1 MEFRPFP
8 EMARFPDEPKL
19 EGVPQTPEE
28 SIFTTSPELTWLL
41 DFPHKNSEQVHREIK
56 QFTDQLAAEPEKL
69 EGLFAAFDM
78 IENVPG
84 YAKAFRYKEKIIDGI
99 KKINFRET
107 PVLSNAAIEKWLGY
121 YAEDTIF
128 KDIAENFIKQFIRSN
143 KDTKSV
149 IDCIYNL
156 LLIGLKSGNQN
167 IEKLVSQIVC
177 NDAGNIL
184 DTDSR
189 QFTLLVLGIWTPNDD
204 ATFKKAIDIDTARD
218 YYIYLKY
225 PELEDKYYKGLQE
238 TLGKKE
244 NLVEFQK
251 LRKQWDPDKLRKL
264 NNLFNRGSKNTGSM
278 TMDDMTSDDFPNN
291 IIFKNP
297 SELRKLATKLFIQEQ
312 NRLDPESEHTN
323 IILPNFQGGSD
334 AQGSVELIK
343 SALTKEAKDMGA
355 QTDEAYFES
364 LSYLHPETVNKEKL
378 ELIAQENQRL
388 TQEMQTDT
396 RYLLS
401 PRGDQLEISD
411 DDLKNLGFKTITYEM
426 DKKNKRDTVVS
437 VKIGNFTFRLLLDEF
452 FTFKQADTKNGLLLP
467 PNSEYLKHVILSHLR
482 EIRCSEKLNELGE
495 DRNKAETGGKSAFYS
510 RRAHRRKLPSGQS
523 PSIEQIQRTWE
534 HYHIDIPRMNKE
546 AQAKGEEKQITFVF
560 EVQNIA
566 VSGLGPVRSQAPDA
580 TKNLKNILAA

>member
-1 MEFRPFP
+1 MDFRPFP
-8 EMARFPDEPKL
+8 GIPRFHEEQKL
-19 EGVPQTPEE
+19 EGAPATPEE
-28 SIFTTSPELTWLL
+28 SLFLSFPELTWLL

-78 IENVPG
+78 IENMPG
-84 YAKAFRYKEKIIDGI
+84 YAKVFRYKEKIIDGI

-128 KDIAENFIKQFIRSN
+128 KDISENFIRQFIRSN
-143 KDTKSV
+143 KDSKSM

-156 LLIGLKSGNQN
+156 LLVSIKSGNQN

-177 NDAGNIL
+177 NDADNIL
-184 DTDSR
+184 DADSK
-189 QFTLLVLGIWTPNDD
+189 QFALLILGIWVPNDD
-204 ATFKKAIDIDTARD
+204 ATLKKAIDIDATRD

-225 PELEDKYYKGLQE
+225 PELKDKYYKGLHE
-238 TLGKKE
+238 SLGKKE
-244 NLVEFQK
+244 NLAEFQ
-251 LRKQWDPDKLRKL
+251 RMQKQWDPVKLRKL
-264 NNLFNRGSKNTGSM
+264 SNLFNRGSKDHGNM
-278 TMDDMTSDDFPNN
+278 TMDDMTSNDYPNN
-291 IIFKNP
+291 VVFKNP
-297 SELRKLATKLFIQEQ
+297 GELRKLVTRLFIQER
-312 NRLDPESEHTN
+312 NRLNPETEHTN
-323 IILPNFQGGSD
+323 IVLPNFQGGSD
-334 AQGSVELIK
+334 AQGLPDLIK
-343 SALTKEAKDMGA
+343 SALTKEAKDA
-355 QTDEAYFES
+355 VIHTDEAYLES
-364 LSYLHPETVNKEKL
+364 LAYLHPETVNKEKL

-388 TQEMQTDT
+388 TQEIQTDT

-411 DDLKNLGFKTITYEM
+411 EDLKNLGFKTITYEM
-426 DKKNKRDTVVS
+426 DKKNKRDTIVS

-467 PNSEYLKHVILSHLR
+467 PNAEYLKHVILSHLR

-495 DRNKAETGGKSAFYS
+495 DKNKTETGGKSAFYS

-523 PSIEQIQRTWE
+523 PSTEQIQRTWE
-534 HYHIDIPRMNKE
+534 HYHIDISRMNTE
-546 AQAKGEEKQITFVF
+546 AQVKGEEKQITFVF

-566 VSGLGPVRSQAPDA
+566 VSGLGPIRSQTPDA
-580 TKNLKNILAA
+580 TKRLKTILAA